1 MEEECVVLSFTL
13 GESAGKEKVAVSED
27 RTHHLIQS
35 SLRTCLVETR
45 EARDHSHQTRQMTPS
60 CYVFLLIVQIPNTG
74 GFIHRS
80 MSYHARFQCN
90 KQFKKEKKKCAERG
104 GERRDK

>member
-13 GESAGKEKVAVSED
+13 GESTGKEKVAVSED

-60 CYVFLLIVQIPNTG
+60 CKTISKLMVDVLLKLN
-74 GFIHRS
+74 
-80 MSYHARFQCN
+80 
-90 KQFKKEKKKCAERG
+90 E
-104 GERRDK
+104 